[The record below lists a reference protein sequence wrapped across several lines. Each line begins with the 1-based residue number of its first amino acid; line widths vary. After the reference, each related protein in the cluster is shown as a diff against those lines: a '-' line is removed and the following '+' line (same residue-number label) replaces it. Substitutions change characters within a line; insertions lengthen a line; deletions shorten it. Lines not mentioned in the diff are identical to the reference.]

1 MTDSNH
7 PVVLVTELMESSGIE
22 LIERFATVLRPPAR
36 DEASILK
43 LAPRITAAVVRVAPI
58 TAAVIDAAPHLRL
71 VQKHGVGTDNIDI
84 PHATTRGIPVCST
97 PEANYLAVA
106 EHAVAA
112 ALAVVKRLPYQDG
125 LVRGRRWR
133 EEIDPAL
140 PELDGLAI
148 GVVGAGRA
156 GRRVLTTMMRGF
168 GMRGL
173 AYDAFVEDARIRE
186 TGAEPCG
193 SLRALLEQSDVVSL
207 HVPLTGTTR
216 NLIDAESLGWMRPS
230 AVLVNTCR
238 GGVVDE
244 AALADALR
252 AGRLAGAAIDVFERE
267 PAVDTPL
274 LDAPNVLLTPHNAG
288 ITGGSN
294 RRMSIHSA
302 QEAQRV
308 LSGRNPLW
316 CLNPEVLTPA
326 PG

>member
-1 MTDSNH
+1 M
-7 PVVLVTELMESSGIE
+7 
-22 LIERFATVLRPPAR
+22 
-36 DEASILK
+36 
-43 LAPRITAAVVRVAPI
+43 
-58 TAAVIDAAPHLRL
+58 IDAAPHLRL

-84 PHATTRGIPVCST
+84 PHATKRGIPVCST

-112 ALAVVKRLPYQDG
+112 ALAVVKRLPLPG
-125 LVRGRRWR
+125 RIGTRPPLARGGSTRRSRSSTDSPSEWSA
-133 EEIDPAL
+133 P
-140 PELDGLAI
+140 
-148 GVVGAGRA
+148 VRA

-207 HVPLTGTTR
+207 HVPLTGTTPQPYR
-216 NLIDAESLGWMRPS
+216 ARSRLAGCGRARCWSTPAAAAWW
-230 AVLVNTCR
+230 T
-238 GGVVDE
+238 E

-302 QEAQRV
+302 QEVQRV

-316 CLNPEVLTPA
+316 CLNPEILTPA